1 MKAFFLFLLTGFSF
15 AVTAQ
20 YQAPF
25 YLKVTESGERTLT
38 YGRIVNNIILKN
50 LAIPLTDSSEDEWEG
65 AFNAMEI
72 VNYTSGLTEEKM
84 GVAMDSLANRSVDFQ
99 RTTLEAA
106 YALYPGK
113 FTAQAA
119 KLMNTTG
126 NAKIFAMCAVYLY
139 QASPGTKDQIQA
151 ALQKS
156 FGDSA
161 LVNPILLG
169 LQRWIN
175 PEEIS
180 REQKASVLKQLI
192 SASFLKGQTV
202 LYSFQRKDRNYPGMV
217 MVRKKDGSFVKA
229 GDDYFHVPQLARGIA
244 NLPYFLTK
252 GNTPQGLYRMFGFGV
267 SLNQSIGPT
276 ANVQMGMPV
285 ELTKKNFFD
294 NVSDTSSWTI
304 DDYAKLL
311 PESLRQYKPLYET
324 YLAGAAGR
332 NEIIAHGST
341 INPEYYVGKTYY
353 PLTPTEGCLATKEF
367 WDGKLVYSDQ
377 EKLVNA
383 LLAAGGAYGYVL
395 VIEMEDQ
402 QRPVTLEDVLPWLPK
417 GT

>member
-25 YLKVTESGERTLT
+25 YLKITEPGERTLT

-84 GVAMDSLANRSVDFQ
+84 RVAMDSLANRSVDFQ
-99 RTTLEAA
+99 RATLEAA

-119 KLMNTTG
+119 ELMNTTG
-126 NAKIFAMCAVYLY
+126 NAKIFAICAVYLY

-151 ALQKS
+151 SLQKS

-294 NVSDTSSWTI
+294 NVSDTSGWTI